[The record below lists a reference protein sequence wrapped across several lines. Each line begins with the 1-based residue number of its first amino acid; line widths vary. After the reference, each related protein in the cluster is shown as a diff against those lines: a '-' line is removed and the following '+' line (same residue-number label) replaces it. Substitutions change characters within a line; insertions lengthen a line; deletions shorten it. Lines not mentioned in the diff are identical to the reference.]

1 MKAKDIIIFI
11 LNNNLIVKKDEQ
23 IERHKLDVK
32 IIKYGRINDIKEL
45 FKLFN
50 KSSILKASN
59 KKIFSDNLYYIYF
72 SDYTDLELSA
82 LKTAFNEYGF
92 DKVNLICFAN
102 LLKYPRST
110 MYLVNDISKYCIYTV
125 SNFEVINSEL
135 FKNIDDLVQ
144 LLLRKYQFKELIL
157 IDNNHLDY
165 FKEVE
170 QKYKIK
176 CYVLDNDE
184 NYIFKLFTERNS

>member
-1 MKAKDIIIFI
+1 MKTKDVIVFI
-11 LNNNLIVKKDEQ
+11 LNNNLVVKKDEQ
-23 IERHKLDVK
+23 IEKLELDSK
-32 IIKYGRINDIKEL
+32 IMKYGRINDIKEL

-59 KKIFSDNLYYIYF
+59 KKIFSDNLYFIYF
-72 SDYTDLELSA
+72 SNYTDLELNT

-92 DKVNLICFAN
+92 DKANLICFAN

-110 MYLVNDISKYCIYTV
+110 MYLVSDVSKYHIYTV
-125 SNFEVINSEL
+125 DNFEVINNEL
-135 FKNIDDLVQ
+135 FKNIDDFIQILIK
-144 LLLRKYQFKELIL
+144 KYQFKELIL

-184 NYIFKLFTERNS
+184 NYIFKLFMERNS

>member
-1 MKAKDIIIFI
+1 MKAKDVIVFI
-11 LNNNLIVKKDEQ
+11 LNNNLVVKKDEQ
-23 IERHKLDVK
+23 IEKLELDSK
-32 IIKYGRINDIKEL
+32 IMKYGRINDIKEL

-59 KKIFSDNLYYIYF
+59 KKIFSDNLYFIYF
-72 SDYTDLELSA
+72 SNYTDLELNT

-110 MYLVNDISKYCIYTV
+110 MYLVSDVSKYHIYTV
-125 SNFEVINSEL
+125 DNFEVINNEL
-135 FKNIDDLVQ
+135 FKNIDDFIQILIK
-144 LLLRKYQFKELIL
+144 KYQFKELIL

-184 NYIFKLFTERNS
+184 NYIFKLFMERNS